1 MEVKVCKNC
10 KRLFNYIYGPDL
22 CQECAKLVPTEGK
35 ERVSRDLTS
44 SLKPIVKD
52 DEEKF
57 EQVRDYVMANPR
69 ATISQI
75 SEVNEIKP
83 SKLFE
88 WVRDERLEFAENS
101 KHAWFECEKCG
112 VKINSGRLCN
122 RCKIK
127 YKS

>member
-1 MEVKVCKNC
+1 M
-10 KRLFNYIYGPDL
+10 D
-22 CQECAKLVPTEGK
+22 
-35 ERVSRDLTS
+35 
-44 SLKPIVKD
+44 KD

-57 EQVRDYVMANPR
+57 EQVRDFVMTNPR
-69 ATISQI
+69 ATIAQI
-75 SEVNEIKP
+75 AEKNEIKP

-88 WVRDERLEFAENS
+88 WVRDERLEFSENS
-101 KHAWFECEKCG
+101 KHAWFECQKCG